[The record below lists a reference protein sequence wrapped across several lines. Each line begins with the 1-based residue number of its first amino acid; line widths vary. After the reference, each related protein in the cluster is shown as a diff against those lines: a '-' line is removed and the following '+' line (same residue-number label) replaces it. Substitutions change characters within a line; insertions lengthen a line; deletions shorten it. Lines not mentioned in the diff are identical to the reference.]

1 MPDIEIPRWMNSSTN
16 QKNNHQLQ
24 VFVDASTVALSAVA
38 YIRTQ
43 KQDEIFQTSFLLGK
57 CKVAPIKQISVP
69 KLELEAAVLGTRL
82 RTLIE
87 TEMTLKFEKVYLWTD
102 SRVVLDWI
110 SSTKKQNVFVSNRL
124 EEIKK
129 TTKTDEWNHVPTNFN
144 PADHGTRGLEPSEIP
159 PKWFTAPKFLQNT
172 ESSWKDM
179 KKISTVGAVAR
190 NKKSAITHVIDTN
203 RFSTWNKLLLCLA
216 TVFNLIYRAKKNRS
230 NECQYNKDDVCLS
243 QNLLLKLSQNNAFSS
258 TLNALKRRQ
267 KLDAKCKLRNLNPI
281 IDQNGLLRF
290 IKP

>member
-1 MPDIEIPRWMNSSTN
+1 MNHFPQNFLPTNKKCSIVTLQCLISKSSTH
-16 QKNNHQLQ
+16 QENNHQLY
-24 VFVDASTVALSAVA
+24 VFVDASTIALSAVA

-57 CKVAPIKQISVP
+57 CKIAPIKQISVP
-69 KLELEAAVLGTRL
+69 KLELEAAVLSTRL

-87 TEMTLKFEKVYLWTD
+87 TEMTLKFEKIYLWTD
-102 SRVVLDWI
+102 SCVVLDWI

-159 PKWFTAPKFLQNT
+159 PKWLTAPQFLQNT

-179 KKISTVGAVAR
+179 KKISTVGAVTR
-190 NKKSAITHVIDTN
+190 NTKTPIKPVLDPN
-203 RFSTWNKLLLCLA
+203 RLSTWNKLLLTLA

-230 NECQYNKDDVCLS
+230 DKS
-243 QNLLLKLSQNNAFSS
+243 
-258 TLNALKRRQ
+258 
-267 KLDAKCKLRNLNPI
+267 
-281 IDQNGLLRF
+281 
-290 IKP
+290 

>member
-1 MPDIEIPRWMNSSTN
+1 MLLQQICKLGKKWDEPLPAELHSNLQKVLDSYFAMLDIEIPRWLNSSTN
-16 QKNNHQLQ
+16 QEKNHQLH
-24 VFVDASTVALSAVA
+24 VFVDDSTVALSAVA

-87 TEMTLKFEKVYLWTD
+87 TEMTLKFEIVYLWTD

-110 SSTKKQNVFVSNRL
+110 SSTKKQNVLVSNRL

-144 PADHGTRGLEPSEIP
+144 PADLGTRGLEPSEIP
-159 PKWFTAPKFLQNT
+159 RKGLQHRNFCKT
-172 ESSWKDM
+172 LKVLG
-179 KKISTVGAVAR
+179 KI
-190 NKKSAITHVIDTN
+190 
-203 RFSTWNKLLLCLA
+203 
-216 TVFNLIYRAKKNRS
+216 
-230 NECQYNKDDVCLS
+230 
-243 QNLLLKLSQNNAFSS
+243 
-258 TLNALKRRQ
+258 
-267 KLDAKCKLRNLNPI
+267 
-281 IDQNGLLRF
+281 
-290 IKP
+290 

>member
-1 MPDIEIPRWMNSSTN
+1 MNSSTN
-16 QKNNHQLQ
+16 QENNHQLH

-43 KQDEIFQTSFLLGK
+43 KQDEIFQTSYLLGK

-144 PADHGTRGLEPSEIP
+144 PADPIDSER
-159 PKWFTAPKFLQNT
+159 Q
-172 ESSWKDM
+172 ED
-179 KKISTVGAVAR
+179 
-190 NKKSAITHVIDTN
+190 
-203 RFSTWNKLLLCLA
+203 
-216 TVFNLIYRAKKNRS
+216 
-230 NECQYNKDDVCLS
+230 
-243 QNLLLKLSQNNAFSS
+243 
-258 TLNALKRRQ
+258 TLNHSR
-267 KLDAKCKLRNLNPI
+267 I
-281 IDQNGLLRF
+281 
-290 IKP
+290 